1 MKKKLYAP
9 SLLFA
14 FCISFFSCKP
24 IDDIVIK
31 GVQQDWSVPLINT
44 TFSVKDLLA
53 KFDTLAYVRF
63 TSDSTLV
70 LHYNGS
76 FFSRSSLDIFAS
88 FQNAIFPVTDTV
100 MAVPVSLPSGVYV
113 DSVITKSGNLVYA
126 FSSPEPTTVHLTIP
140 SLQKNGVVFDRTF
153 SCDKTPLIQTLD
165 MAGWALVP
173 RNDSIIIIHDARNAA
188 GKRLNL
194 KGNAAFQIQNF
205 VFSFVRGYLGRDTF
219 DIPQDVINFD
229 FFKNLAAGDVKFE
242 SPSLTVTL
250 NNSYGVPVKSVI
262 KVANF
267 VTRDGSKLP
276 LTSPLSAG
284 VNINYPKLNEIG
296 QSKQT
301 VVVLDKTNSNLQ
313 DVISFKPVQLEYKIV
328 GVMNP
333 DNSAKTIGFL
343 TDSSIYKLR
352 VDVDLPVHLRAN
364 NFILRDTSALS
375 LTDQPNATYAT
386 FFITTE
392 STIPA
397 DLAVQGY
404 FLGANNSVLDSLV
417 VGKPL
422 LVNGAPVDA
431 NGYPT
436 QSQTTQ
442 LSTSFSQ
449 ARLKNILGKT
459 QKIAWAY
466 NVATTGGGVKAARVT
481 AKQTVNVHLG
491 VSFGIQK

>member
-1 MKKKLYAP
+1 MKKNLYIP
-9 SLLFA
+9 CIFFA
-14 FCISFFSCKP
+14 FCISYFSCKP
-24 IDDIVIK
+24 IDDIILK
-31 GVQQDWSVPLINT
+31 GVQQDWSVPLVNT
-44 TFSVKDLLA
+44 TFSVKNLLA
-53 KFDTLAYVRF
+53 KFDTLAYIRF
-63 TSDSTLV
+63 ASDSTLI

-88 FQNAIFPVTDTV
+88 FQNAVFPVTDTV
-100 MAVPVSLPSGVYV
+100 MAIPFTLPSGVYV
-113 DSVITKSGNLVYA
+113 DSVITKSGTLVYA

-140 SLQKNGVVFDRTF
+140 SLQKNGIIFDRTF
-153 SCDKTPLIQTLD
+153 NCNKTPLVQTLD
-165 MAGWALVP
+165 MAGWSLIP

-194 KGNAAFQIQNF
+194 KGSAAFQIQNF
-205 VFSFVRGYLGRDTF
+205 VFGFVRGFLGRDTF
-219 DIPQDVINFD
+219 DIPQDIIKFD
-229 FFKNLAAGDVKFE
+229 FFRNLAAGDVKFE

-250 NNSYGVPVKSVI
+250 NNSYGVPVQSVI

-267 VTRDGSKLP
+267 IARDGSKLV
-276 LTSPLSAG
+276 LTSPLEAG

-301 VVVLDKTNSNLQ
+301 VVVLDKTNSNIQ
-313 DVISFKPVQLEYKIV
+313 DIISFKPIALEYKIV

-333 DNSAKTIGFL
+333 DNKVKTIGFL
-343 TDSSIYKLR
+343 TDSSIYKLQ

-364 NFILRDTSALS
+364 NFILRDTSSLS
-375 LTDQPNATYAT
+375 LNEQPNATYAT

-397 DLAVQGY
+397 DLSVQGY
-404 FLGANNSVLDSLV
+404 FLAADNSVLDSLT

-442 LSTSFSQ
+442 LTTSFSQ
-449 ARLKNILGKT
+449 TRLKNILGKT

-466 NVATTGGGVKAARVT
+466 NVATTGGGVKAARIT